1 MTPSLARALLDW
13 FHANDVSAPITAH
26 HVIQWSGAAALSAC
40 VTANDFE
47 TVGRAMARSVE
58 LVQQMTLF
66 NFNARAP
73 GVTPAMI
80 VSPPDGYEV
89 QFNTNRVLLL
99 LNGELLADATLTE
112 DK

>member
-1 MTPSLARALLDW
+1 MTPSLARAILDW
-13 FHANDVSAPITAH
+13 FHANEVSAPTTAH

-47 TVGRAMARSVE
+47 AVGRAMGRAAE

-73 GVTPAMI
+73 GVTPAMMI
-80 VSPPDGYEV
+80 NPPSGYEV